1 MVNIPPLHFGKIPR
15 GRLDEKVVP
24 FSGDFAALEKYVPEK
39 LSLRQVTSKT
49 ASVFDLRGS
58 LAPIT
63 GHMRLDIRRVVK
75 ATSGWDDPMPLELRH
90 RWVGHFW
97 KLEQLR
103 GLGFHR
109 PRMPEGA
116 LNTNA
121 RVFIKVDAANEV
133 LMLGVWISFPLASV
147 DSLASILLGDSCWLM
162 RTQPYPRRNYNLSFL
177 ELTWGF
183 LLSSTWAVG
192 LCRR

>member
-1 MVNIPPLHFGKIPR
+1 MSQWSTFLHYIW
-15 GRLDEKVVP
+15 GRSAGEDEKVVP

-75 ATSGWDDPMPLELRH
+75 ATSGWDDPMPPELRH

-133 LMLGVWISFPLASV
+133 LMLGVWISFPLTRV
-147 DSLASILLGDSCWLM
+147 DTLASILLGDSC
-162 RTQPYPRRNYNLSFL
+162 
-177 ELTWGF
+177 
-183 LLSSTWAVG
+183 
-192 LCRR
+192 